1 MYMVLLLQQQ
11 RLKLVTFYLLSL
23 RECNLILITVQICG
37 SNN

>member
-11 RLKLVTFYLLSL
+11 RLKLVTFCLLSL
-23 RECNLILITVQICG
+23 RECNLILITVQIRG